1 MSCAAAERTSSRAS
15 MAPVPHMS
23 RASRGSEVPVPPPT
37 AFHCAT
43 VRRTTS
49 AITQVPMAK

>member
-1 MSCAAAERTSSRAS
+1 VSHISRVAE
-15 MAPVPHMS
+15 
-23 RASRGSEVPVPPPT
+23 RGSEVPVPPPT

-43 VRRTTS
+43 SSRTTS